1 MQVRAIQGDT
11 VDLLCQRHLGQTAV
25 VTEQTLEINPSLA
38 ALGPILPN
46 GMLVTLPDSAP
57 EKTAPLTQ
65 LWD

>member
-11 VDLLCQRHLGQTAV
+11 VDLLCQRHLGQTAA
-25 VTEQTLEINPSLA
+25 VTEQVLTANPGLA

-46 GMLVTLPDSAP
+46 GTLVTLPDVAP
-57 EKTAPLTQ
+57 EKTTPLVQ